1 MFAKQKLR
9 LPTRSKIID
18 RNIQKTSEATVVL
31 QTPSLRGWGVEKM
44 FVTNSLTGEVWVNLV
59 GSNDLKGEEWVNL
72 S

>member
-1 MFAKQKLR
+1 M
-9 LPTRSKIID
+9 
-18 RNIQKTSEATVVL
+18 L

-59 GSNDLKGEEWVNL
+59 GSNDLKGEGSGSICLEVVW